1 MRNRAVAG
9 VVRALVVSTPADV
22 DIDGHLMTRVAVS
35 AADENL
41 GDSGAV
47 ARTTPEA
54 GWVER
59 RDLNSPL
66 AVDRLGR
73 HSGVRWKVAVTSWG
87 PDIVTV
93 QAGFV
98 PEHDPSD
105 FGYGDLSVRG
115 VPAVGQRPLLT
126 ILVDYKE

>member
-1 MRNRAVAG
+1 M
-9 VVRALVVSTPADV
+9 
-22 DIDGHLMTRVAVS
+22 
-35 AADENL
+35 
-41 GDSGAV
+41 
-47 ARTTPEA
+47 
-54 GWVER
+54 
-59 RDLNSPL
+59 
-66 AVDRLGR
+66 
-73 HSGVRWKVAVTSWG
+73 TSWG

-126 ILVDYKE
+126 ILVDYKDSRFDAGSANAARHDRALLPRPVV